1 MTQNNQM
8 NPPTIVAVTTDH
20 LFILPGFAISMQ
32 EFEKWAKGMQQI
44 TAAGQGQMTV
54 DMAVETYMSHA
65 CLILFW
71 ILRDAFISGASA
83 RACAFS

>member
-1 MTQNNQM
+1 MAQNNQM
-8 NPPTIVAVTTDH
+8 NPPTLVAVTTDH

-54 DMAVETYMSHA
+54 DSSGDLYVPRMSDMK
-65 CLILFW
+65 IMEE
-71 ILRDAFISGASA
+71 
-83 RACAFS
+83 

>member
-1 MTQNNQM
+1 MAQNNQM

-32 EFEKWAKGMQQI
+32 EFEKWVKGMQQI

-65 CLILFW
+65 CLI
-71 ILRDAFISGASA
+71 
-83 RACAFS
+83 